1 MPTRQQLQD
10 WDRNDALASF
20 RSQFGFGTEPDLVY
34 CKGNSLGRMPL
45 VSKEAVQTELARW
58 EERVVRGWNE
68 GWYTLPQQIGK
79 QLEPI
84 LGAKTGEVIGCD
96 STSVNL
102 YKTAFAAL
110 ESAVAKDPNRVNIV
124 SDAHNF
130 PSDLY
135 VLAEVARQFGGTLTI
150 VQESTPQTIA
160 AEDLLAATNEN
171 TGLISYSH
179 VSYRSGQI
187 HDSQAI
193 VAEAHKKGARVLLD
207 LSHAAGSVEL
217 SLHEWEVD
225 YAIGC
230 GYKYLNGGPGAPA
243 FLFVHTGLQSES
255 RIAIPGW
262 FGHAQPFQFE
272 EFYEPAEG
280 IERFLAGTPP
290 ILSMAALNSALQIVN
305 TAGIKAI
312 AAKGRA
318 LTSAFIELLEPLIEL
333 GRIELLRPPKAENRG
348 AHVAVLCPN
357 AYQVAQALID
367 GHGVVVDFRRP
378 DALRFGFSPLYTRF
392 EDVYLAA
399 EALAQVLQTNE
410 WERFGQ
416 EMKPVT

>member
-45 VSKEAVQTELARW
+45 VAKEAVQTELARW
-58 EERVVRGWNE
+58 EDRVVRGWNE

-84 LGAKTGEVIGCD
+84 LGAQSGEVIGCD

-110 ESAVAKDPNRVNIV
+110 ESAVAKDPRRVNIV

-135 VLAEVARQFGGTLTI
+135 VLAEVARQFGGRLTI
-150 VQESTPQTIA
+150 VPESTPQTIA
-160 AEDLLAATNEN
+160 VEDLLAAVDPATA
-171 TGLISYSH
+171 LISYSH
-179 VSYRSGQI
+179 VSYRSGQV
-187 HDSQAI
+187 HDSKTI
-193 VAEAHKKGARVLLD
+193 VAEAHNKGARVLLD

-217 SLHEWEVD
+217 NLHNWDVD

-243 FLFVHTGLQSES
+243 FLFVHAGVQSES
-255 RIAIPGW
+255 KIAIPGW

-272 EFYEPAEG
+272 ETYQPAQG
-280 IERFLAGTPP
+280 IDRFLAGTPP
-290 ILSMAALNSALQIVN
+290 ILSMAALNASLELVN
-305 TAGIKAI
+305 RAGIPAI

-318 LTSAFIELLEPLIEL
+318 LTSTFIDLLAPLVEM
-333 GRIELLRPPKAENRG
+333 GRIELLSPAVAENRG

-357 AYQVAQALID
+357 AYQVAQALIE

-399 EALAQVLQTNE
+399 EALAKVLQNNE

>member
-1 MPTRQQLQD
+1 
-10 WDRNDALASF
+10 
-20 RSQFGFGTEPDLVY
+20 
-34 CKGNSLGRMPL
+34 MPL
-45 VSKEAVQTELARW
+45 VAKTAVEQELARW
-58 EERVVRGWNE
+58 EDRVVRGWNE
-68 GWYTLPQQIGK
+68 GWYTLPQKIGQ
-79 QLEPI
+79 QLEPV
-84 LGAKTGEVIGCD
+84 LGARPGEVIGCD

-110 ESAVAKDPNRVNIV
+110 EAAVAHNPGRVNIV

-135 VLAEVARQFGGTLTI
+135 VLAEVALQFGGRLTI
-150 VQESTPQTIA
+150 VPESTPQTIDSA
-160 AEDLLAATNEN
+160 DLLAATDE
-171 TGLISYSH
+171 TTALVSYSH
-179 VSYRSGQI
+179 VSYRSGQV
-187 HDSQAI
+187 HDSQTI

-217 SLHEWEVD
+217 NLHDWDVD

-243 FLFVHTGLQSES
+243 FLFVHTGLQNES
-255 RIAIPGW
+255 KIAIPGW
-262 FGHAQPFQFE
+262 FGHAQPFQFDE
-272 EFYEPAEG
+272 TYSPAEG
-280 IERFLAGTPP
+280 IDRFLAGTPP
-290 ILSMAALNSALQIVN
+290 ILSIAALSASLELVN
-305 TAGIKAI
+305 QAGISAI

-318 LTSAFIELLEPLIEL
+318 LTSAFIELLEPLIEM
-333 GRIELLRPPKAENRG
+333 GRIELLSPALAEQRG
-348 AHVAVLCPN
+348 AHVAILCPN
-357 AYQVAQALID
+357 AYQVAQALIE

-399 EALAQVLQTNE
+399 EALAKVLQNNE
-410 WERFGQ
+410 WEEYGQ

>member
-1 MPTRQQLQD
+1 
-10 WDRNDALASF
+10 
-20 RSQFGFGTEPDLVY
+20 
-34 CKGNSLGRMPL
+34 MPL
-45 VSKEAVQTELARW
+45 VAKTAVEQELARW
-58 EERVVRGWNE
+58 EDRVVRGWNE
-68 GWYTLPQQIGK
+68 GWYTLPQKIGR
-79 QLEPI
+79 QLEPV
-84 LGAKTGEVIGCD
+84 LGARPGEVIGCD

-110 ESAVAKDPNRVNIV
+110 EAAVAHNPGRVNIV

-135 VLAEVARQFGGTLTI
+135 VLAEVARQFGGTLRI
-150 VQESTPQTIA
+150 VPESTPQTIDSA
-160 AEDLLAATNEN
+160 DLLAATNE
-171 TGLISYSH
+171 TTALVSYSH
-179 VSYRSGQI
+179 VSYRSGQV
-187 HDSQAI
+187 HDSKTI

-217 SLHEWEVD
+217 NLHDWDVD

-243 FLFVHTGLQSES
+243 FLFVHTGLQNES
-255 RIAIPGW
+255 KIAIPGW
-262 FGHAQPFQFE
+262 FGHAQPFQFDE
-272 EFYEPAEG
+272 TYSPAGG
-280 IERFLAGTPP
+280 IDRFLAGTPP
-290 ILSMAALNSALQIVN
+290 ILSMAALSASLELVN
-305 TAGIKAI
+305 QAGIGAI

-318 LTSAFIELLEPLIEL
+318 LTSAFIELLEPFIEM
-333 GRIELLRPPKAENRG
+333 GRIELLSPALAEQRG
-348 AHVAVLCPN
+348 AHVAILCPN
-357 AYQVAQALID
+357 AYQVAQALIE

-399 EALAQVLQTNE
+399 EALAKVLQNNE
-410 WERFGQ
+410 WEEYGQ

>member
-1 MPTRQQLQD
+1 MPFV
-10 WDRNDALASF
+10 AKA
-20 RSQFGFGTEPDLVY
+20 
-34 CKGNSLGRMPL
+34 
-45 VSKEAVQTELARW
+45 AVERELARW
-58 EERVVRGWNE
+58 EDRVVRGWNE

-84 LGAKTGEVIGCD
+84 LGAQPGEVIGCD

-110 ESAVAKDPNRVNIV
+110 EAAVAQDPNRVNIV

-135 VLAEVARQFGGTLTI
+135 VLAEVARQFGGSLTI
-150 VQESTPQTIA
+150 VHESTPQTIDA
-160 AEDLLAATNEN
+160 NDLLAATNE
-171 TGLISYSH
+171 TTALVSYSH
-179 VSYRSGQI
+179 VSYRSGQV
-187 HDSQAI
+187 HGSHTI

-217 SLHEWEVD
+217 ELHDWDVD

-243 FLFVHTGLQSES
+243 FLFVHTGLQKES
-255 RIAIPGW
+255 KIAIPGW
-262 FGHAQPFQFE
+262 FGHARPFQFE
-272 EFYEPAEG
+272 EEYTPAEG
-280 IERFLAGTPP
+280 IDRFLAGTPP
-290 ILSMAALNSALQIVN
+290 ILSMAALNASLEIVN
-305 TAGIKAI
+305 QAGIKLI
-312 AAKGRA
+312 AEKGRA
-318 LTSAFIELLEPLIEL
+318 LTSAFIELLEPLIEM
-333 GRIELLRPPKAENRG
+333 GRIELLSPPLAEHRG
-348 AHVAVLCPN
+348 AHVAILCPN
-357 AYQVAQALID
+357 AYQVAQALIE

-378 DALRFGFSPLYTRF
+378 DALRFGFSPLYTRY

-399 EALAQVLQTNE
+399 EALAKVLQNNE